1 MATSL
6 MRAAHTRLS
15 SAPLIEDPW
24 GEKLL
29 SDAERKELPLEPLL
43 DHPVFATVIV
53 RSRYTEDAL
62 RAAVAGGV
70 RQYVVVG
77 AGMDSL
83 ALRRPDFA
91 AELEI
96 VELDLPGTQ
105 AMKLQRLRDRGVALP
120 RGVHY
125 IAADLSREPLDHALA
140 RSPFRPEVPA
150 FFAWLGVASY
160 LTREA
165 NLATLRAIAASA
177 APGSELVF
185 TYIERRELDPKTA
198 SGDLETVRAGVA
210 ASGEPWVSGFDPS
223 TLADDLAAAG
233 LALVE
238 DLDGELQRQRYCARR
253 EDDLRPVPTIHVAR
267 ARPAP

>member
-24 GEKLL
+24 GEMLL
-29 SDAERKELPLEPLL
+29 SDAEREALPLEPLL
-43 DHPVFATVIV
+43 DHPTFATVIV

-62 RAAVAGGV
+62 RSAVAGGV

-77 AGMDSL
+77 AGMDSF

-96 VELDLPGTQ
+96 IELDLPGTQ
-105 AMKLQRLRDRGVALP
+105 EMKLRRLRDRGVTP
-120 RGVHY
+120 PGGVHY
-125 IAADLSREPLDHALA
+125 VAADLSRERLDDALA
-140 RSPFRPEVPA
+140 RSPYRPEQPA

-185 TYIERRELDPKTA
+185 TYIDRRELDPKTA
-198 SGDLETVRAGVA
+198 SGDLEAVREAVA
-210 ASGEPWVSGFDPS
+210 AGGEPWVSGFDPS
-223 TLADDLAAAG
+223 TLAADLAAAG

-238 DLDGELQRQRYCARR
+238 DLDGELQWQRYCASRV
-253 EDDLRPVPTIHVAR
+253 DGLRPVPTVHIAR
-267 ARPAP
+267 ARPAR

>member
-24 GEKLL
+24 GEILL
-29 SDAERKELPLEPLL
+29 DDAEREALPLEPLL
-43 DHPVFATVIV
+43 GHPTFGTVIV

-62 RAAVAGGV
+62 RSAVGAGV
-70 RQYVVVG
+70 RQYVVLG
-77 AGMDSL
+77 AGMDSF
-83 ALRRPDFA
+83 ALRRPHYA

-96 VELDLPGTQ
+96 IELDLPGTQ
-105 AMKLQRLRDRGVALP
+105 AMKLQRLRERGVAP
-120 RGVHY
+120 ADGVHY
-125 IAADLSREPLDHALA
+125 VAADLGREPLGQALA
-140 RSPFRPEVPA
+140 RSPYRPEQPA
-150 FFAWLGVASY
+150 FFAWLGVATY

-185 TYIERRELDPKTA
+185 SYIEARELDPARA
-198 SGDLETVRAGVA
+198 SGDLEAVRAAVA
-210 ASGEPWVSGFDPS
+210 AGGEPWVSGFDPS
-223 TLADDLAAAG
+223 TLADDLGAAG

-238 DLDGELQRQRYCARR
+238 DLDGELQRQRYCAGR
-253 EDDLRPVPTIHVAR
+253 EDELRPVPTIHIVR
-267 ARPAP
+267 ARQAP